1 MPNSCVDQI
10 GHMFE
15 GNLAEGAVE
24 RGFQRGIIP
33 LGIEFFENERLI
45 NILSDII

>member
-15 GNLAEGAVE
+15 GNVAERVE

-33 LGIEFFENERLI
+33 LGIKFFEYDRLI